1 MKKVGAS
8 FNIPLMA
15 SLVNYSATA
24 YIDIPEYAAMGYRV
38 IISPF
43 GALQAAAPVIMAL
56 MKEMKETGSLK
67 RYADRLMAFDDLTD
81 LLGLP
86 EIKALERKYGIN

>member
-1 MKKVGAS
+1 
-8 FNIPLMA
+8 
-15 SLVNYSATA
+15 
-24 YIDIPEYAAMGYRV
+24 
-38 IISPF
+38 
-43 GALQAAAPVIMAL
+43 
-56 MKEMKETGSLK
+56 LK